1 LIVRGLTERLRSP
14 GFTVKKSLIAVTIF
28 GFLSV
33 ASTAEAKY
41 ASIIIDGDTGQ
52 VLQEANA
59 DDVNYPASLTKMMTL
74 YLAFEALGDGRLK
87 LDQQLIVS
95 AHAANRA
102 PSKLGLAPGE
112 SVAVRDLIL
121 GIVTKSANDAA
132 TVVAEGLAGGSEAVF
147 AEHMTQKARKLGMK
161 NTIFYNASGLPGRPE
176 NQTTARDLVTL
187 ARALYHD
194 FPQDYH
200 YFATREFSWRGATF
214 ANHNHLMNS
223 FQGMDGIKTG
233 YINAS
238 GFNLAAS
245 AKRDNRRLIGVVMGG
260 ESARTRDA
268 HMAQLLNQA
277 FASKR
282 SGMMVASAEEPA
294 ASEDAPAAPVKKG
307 IAARA
312 VAALS
317 PVGRAEAAPLANSNT
332 LRKERTNRL
341 QHWSV
346 QLGAFTHHAAAE
358 KAVAA
363 VAKLPAAKGKP
374 LQILDP
380 AKTDTERLYRARL
393 VNFTKPEATAVCKA
407 LHKRHLN
414 CSVVPPLADKLASS

>member
-1 LIVRGLTERLRSP
+1 VRSLTRTLHKAGLALA
-14 GFTVKKSLIAVTIF
+14 KSAIIAIAIAVI
-28 GFLSV
+28 S
-33 ASTAEAKY
+33 ASPEAQAKY
-41 ASIIIDGDTGQ
+41 ASIIIDADTGE
-52 VLQEANA
+52 VLHEVNA
-59 DDVNYPASLTKMMTL
+59 DSLNYPASLTKMMTL
-74 YLAFEALGDGRLK
+74 YLVFEAIDNGQLT
-87 LDQQLIVS
+87 LDQRLPVS

-102 PSKLGLAPGE
+102 PTKLGLQPGE
-112 SVAVRDLIL
+112 SVAVRDIIL
-121 GIVTKSANDAA
+121 GLVTKSANDAA
-132 TVVAEGLAGGSEAVF
+132 AVAAEGLAGSENAF
-147 AEHMTQKARKLGMK
+147 AERMTQKARRLGMK
-161 NTIFYNASGLPGRPE
+161 NTFFHNASGLPDPM
-176 NQTTARDLVTL
+176 QKTTARDLATL
-187 ARALYHD
+187 ARALYRD
-194 FPQDYH
+194 FPDHYH
-200 YFATREFSWRGATF
+200 YFATREFVYHGAVH

-374 LQILDP
+374 VQILDP

-414 CSVVPPLADKLASS
+414 CSVVAPLADKLASS

>member
-1 LIVRGLTERLRSP
+1 
-14 GFTVKKSLIAVTIF
+14 
-28 GFLSV
+28 
-33 ASTAEAKY
+33 
-41 ASIIIDGDTGQ
+41 
-52 VLQEANA
+52 
-59 DDVNYPASLTKMMTL
+59 MTL
-74 YLAFEALGDGRLK
+74 YLVFEAIDNGQLT
-87 LDQQLIVS
+87 LDQRLPVS

-102 PSKLGLAPGE
+102 PTKLGLQPGE
-112 SVAVRDLIL
+112 SVAVRDIIL
-121 GIVTKSANDAA
+121 GLVTKSANDAA
-132 TVVAEGLAGGSEAVF
+132 AVAAEGLAGSENAF
-147 AEHMTQKARKLGMK
+147 AERMTQKARRLGMK
-161 NTIFYNASGLPGRPE
+161 NTFFHNASGLPDPV
-176 NQTTARDLVTL
+176 QKTTARDLATL
-187 ARALYHD
+187 AQALYRD
-194 FPQDYH
+194 FPDHYH
-200 YFATREFSWRGATF
+200 YFATREFVYHGAVH
-214 ANHNHLMNS
+214 ANHNHLMSS

-374 LQILDP
+374 VQILDP

-414 CSVVPPLADKLASS
+414 CSVVAPLADKLASS

>member
-1 LIVRGLTERLRSP
+1 M
-14 GFTVKKSLIAVTIF
+14 KSLTRTLHNAGLALAKSAIIAIAI
-28 GFLSV
+28 GIIA
-33 ASTAEAKY
+33 ASPEVQAKY
-41 ASIIIDGDTGQ
+41 ASIIIDADTGE
-52 VLQEANA
+52 VLHEVNA
-59 DDVNYPASLTKMMTL
+59 DSLNYPASLTKMMTL
-74 YLAFEALGDGRLK
+74 YLVFEAIDNGQLT
-87 LDQQLIVS
+87 LDQRLPVS
-95 AHAANRA
+95 LHAASRA
-102 PSKLGLAPGE
+102 PTKLGLQPGE
-112 SVAVRDLIL
+112 SVAVRDIIL
-121 GIVTKSANDAA
+121 GLVTKSANDAA
-132 TVVAEGLAGGSEAVF
+132 AVAAEGLAGSESAF
-147 AEHMTQKARKLGMK
+147 AERMTQKARRLGMK
-161 NTIFYNASGLPGRPE
+161 NTFFHNASGLPDPM
-176 NQTTARDLVTL
+176 QKTTARDLATL
-187 ARALYHD
+187 ARALYRD
-194 FPQDYH
+194 FPDHYH
-200 YFATREFSWRGATF
+200 YFATREFVYHGAVH

-282 SGMMVASAEEPA
+282 SEMMVASAEEPA
-294 ASEDAPAAPVKKG
+294 VSEDAPVAPAKKG
-307 IAARA
+307 MAARA

-332 LRKERTNRL
+332 LRKERTSRL

-374 LQILDP
+374 VQILDP

-393 VNFTKPEATAVCKA
+393 VNFTKPEANAVCKA
-407 LHKRHLN
+407 LHKRHMN
-414 CSVVPPLADKLASS
+414 CSVVPPLADKLVRS